1 MSNRFTERAQR
12 VILIA
17 QEEAKRLNHDY
28 VGTEHILLGLI
39 ALGEGVA
46 AQVLANLG
54 VDLRRVR
61 SEIEKI
67 VGTGDNVMLLGEI
80 PFTPRAKKVL
90 EYAVE
95 EAQHMGHS
103 YVGTEHL
110 LLGLIRE
117 EEGVAARVL
126 ENLGLRL
133 EVVREEVLNLL
144 GEGQSQQQQGG
155 APQAPTRT
163 KSKTPTLDEFGRDLT
178 VMAREG
184 KLDPVIGRIDE
195 IERMIQILA
204 RRQKNN
210 PVLIGDPG
218 VGKTAIVEGLA
229 QKISTGDVPEIL
241 NNKRVLSLDLA
252 LVVAGTKYRGEFEQR
267 LKNIIEEIRR
277 AKGQIIL
284 FVDELHTV
292 IGAGAAEG
300 AIDASNMIKP
310 ALSRGELQCIGATT
324 LDEYRK
330 YIERDAALER
340 RFQPVIVD
348 PPTVEETVAILKG
361 LREKYEAHHK
371 VKYEDAAL
379 AAAANLADRYISERF
394 LPDKAIDL
402 IDEAGSR
409 ARASRTSKNR
419 SVRSCSWGPPAWARR
434 SWRARSRNSCSAT
447 KSR

>member
-133 EVVREEVLNLL
+133 DVVREEVLNLL
-144 GEGQSQQQQGG
+144 GEGQTPRVGQPQPPASSG
-155 APQAPTRT
+155 ART

-184 KLDPVIGRIDE
+184 RLDPVIGRIDE
-195 IERMIQILA
+195 IDRIIQILA
-204 RRQKNN
+204 RRTKNN

-218 VGKTAIVEGLA
+218 
-229 QKISTGDVPEIL
+229 
-241 NNKRVLSLDLA
+241 
-252 LVVAGTKYRGEFEQR
+252 
-267 LKNIIEEIRR
+267 
-277 AKGQIIL
+277 
-284 FVDELHTV
+284 
-292 IGAGAAEG
+292 
-300 AIDASNMIKP
+300 
-310 ALSRGELQCIGATT
+310 
-324 LDEYRK
+324 
-330 YIERDAALER
+330 
-340 RFQPVIVD
+340 
-348 PPTVEETVAILKG
+348 
-361 LREKYEAHHK
+361 
-371 VKYEDAAL
+371 
-379 AAAANLADRYISERF
+379 
-394 LPDKAIDL
+394 
-402 IDEAGSR
+402 
-409 ARASRTSKNR
+409 
-419 SVRSCSWGPPAWARR
+419 
-434 SWRARSRNSCSAT
+434 
-447 KSR
+447 

>member
-110 LLGLIRE
+110 LLGMIRE

-133 EVVREEVLNLL
+133 DVVREEVLNLL
-144 GEGQSQQQQGG
+144 GEGQTPHSGQQGG
-155 APQAPTRT
+155 AAGAGGASTPTRT

-178 VMAREG
+178 IMAREG
-184 KLDPVIGRIDE
+184 KLDPVIGRADE
-195 IERMIQILA
+195 IEQTIEILS
-204 RRQKNN
+204 RRTKNN
-210 PVLIGDPG
+210 PALLGEPG
-218 VGKTAIVEGLA
+218 VGKTAIVEGIAQRIGNDEGPESLA
-229 QKISTGDVPEIL
+229 DRRIIG
-241 NNKRVLSLDLA
+241 LDLA
-252 LVVAGTKYRGEFEQR
+252 GMIAGTKYRG
-267 LKNIIEEIRR
+267 
-277 AKGQIIL
+277 G
-284 FVDELHTV
+284 
-292 IGAGAAEG
+292 
-300 AIDASNMIKP
+300 
-310 ALSRGELQCIGATT
+310 
-324 LDEYRK
+324 
-330 YIERDAALER
+330 
-340 RFQPVIVD
+340 
-348 PPTVEETVAILKG
+348 
-361 LREKYEAHHK
+361 
-371 VKYEDAAL
+371 
-379 AAAANLADRYISERF
+379 
-394 LPDKAIDL
+394 
-402 IDEAGSR
+402 
-409 ARASRTSKNR
+409 
-419 SVRSCSWGPPAWARR
+419 
-434 SWRARSRNSCSAT
+434 
-447 KSR
+447 